1 MKTVWIANAEA
12 IIDHLCYA
20 GAETYDWYRQLHDT
34 NDEQIVCQMETGE
47 TDDATGEPLLVKVTF
62 SPTHAKT
69 VVNAIIKEQ
78 KAGWQVVQR
87 AVNSDDFDADAS
99 DVVLQHI
106 VLGDLV
112 FG

>member
-1 MKTVWIANAEA
+1 MKTVWIATAEE

-20 GAETYDWYRQLHDT
+20 GAETYDWYRQLSDD
-34 NDEQIVCQMETGE
+34 NDGQIVCIMETGE
-47 TDDATGEPLLVKVTF
+47 YDSVEEMATVTKTF
-62 SPTHAKT
+62 SPTHAKS
-69 VVNAIIKEQ
+69 VVNDIIKEK
-78 KAGWQVVQR
+78 KAGWQVVQS
-87 AVNSDDFDADAS
+87 AVDSDDFDADAS